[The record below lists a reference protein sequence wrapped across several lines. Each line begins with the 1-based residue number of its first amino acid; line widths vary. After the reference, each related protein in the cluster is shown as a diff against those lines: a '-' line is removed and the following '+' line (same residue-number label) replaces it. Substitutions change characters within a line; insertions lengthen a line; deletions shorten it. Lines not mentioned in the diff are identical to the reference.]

1 MGFWEIFWAIS
12 ILFAL
17 VSFSILSIK
26 VLFNGFRELKE
37 MLTALD
43 VDHKNSD

>member
-12 ILFAL
+12 ILFAV
-17 VSFSILSIK
+17 VSFSILSLS
-26 VLFNGFRELKE
+26 VLYKGFQEVKD

-43 VDHKNSD
+43 DAENKSE